1 MKRNI
6 PKPPKFKKKAF
17 SARQSW
23 SGKGFFDHLGIGE
36 AWQNIIRL
44 KLPTRL
50 PRLTIPAIPGTNI
63 IQRYLFVEMLS
74 PFFISLLVATFVL
87 FISKII
93 ELTDLV
99 VTRGV
104 GLDVVGQLLL
114 FTLPYFIV
122 HTVPMASLLGV
133 LLGFLR
139 LSGDN
144 EVTALKSA
152 GVSLRQLLP
161 PAMGLA
167 LFAWA
172 LTTFFTIWVL
182 PWGNHKFESLVFS
195 VAQERADLALRE
207 RVFMDTLSGLVIY
220 INRLPGPGEMEDVFI
235 VDERDPQK
243 RYTVTAKT
251 GKIFPAKDGQI
262 TMRLFD
268 GIIMNVEPKL
278 KTSQNAKFSTYD
290 VYIDAT
296 DVSTGNE
303 KRTKHVK
310 EMTLGELY
318 EEMQKYEPGSRKA
331 LRAEIEL
338 QQKFALPVACLIM
351 ALIGV
356 TLGTHWKSGRSW
368 GVAIA
373 LVVFITYYLMF
384 SMSWNYG
391 DTGYYPP
398 LLGVWLPNLV
408 FLLVGLELFRREQKE
423 LPFPLLD
430 SLDRMPQIIAS
441 FMQRS
446 QREAVDNGENPAS

>member
-1 MKRNI
+1 MKKAPPRL
-6 PKPPKFKKKAF
+6 PKFKKKDF
-17 SARQSW
+17 SVRPAW
-23 SGKGFFDHLGIGE
+23 TGKGFFDHLGMGE
-36 AWQNIIRL
+36 TWQNLRQF
-44 KLPTRL
+44 KLPARL
-50 PRLTIPAIPGTNI
+50 PRLRMPAIPGTSI
-63 IQRYLFVEMLS
+63 IQRYLFVEMLG
-74 PFFISLLVATFVL
+74 PFFVSLIVATFIL
-87 FISKII
+87 FITKII

-104 GLDVVGQLLL
+104 GLDVVGSLLMY
-114 FTLPYFIV
+114 TLPYFIV
-122 HTVPMASLLGV
+122 HTIPMATLLGV

-161 PAMGLA
+161 PAVALA
-167 LFAWA
+167 VFAWA
-172 LTTFFTIWVL
+172 MTSFFSIYVL
-182 PWGNHKFESLVFS
+182 PWGNHKFENLVYS

-220 INRLPGPGEMEDVFI
+220 INRLPGPGDLEDVFI
-235 VDERDPQK
+235 VDERDKSK
-243 RYTVTAKT
+243 RYTVTAKA
-251 GKIFPAKDGQI
+251 GKIFPAKNGKI

-268 GIIMNVEPKL
+268 GTIMSVAKGR
-278 KTSQNAKFSTYD
+278 KTSQNAKFNTYD
-290 VYIDAT
+290 VYIDASHIT
-296 DVSTGNE
+296 ESTERKG
-303 KRTKHVK
+303 KHVK
-310 EMTLGELY
+310 EMTLGELF
-318 EEMQKYEPGSRKA
+318 EEMEKHEPGSRKA

-356 TLGTHWKSGRSW
+356 VLGTHWKSGRSW

-373 LVVFITYYLMF
+373 LVVFISYYLLF

-398 LLGVWLPNLV
+398 LLGVWLPNLL
-408 FLLVGLELFRREQKE
+408 FLIIGLELFRREQKE

-430 SLDRMPQIIAS
+430 NLDRLPQMVGS
-441 FMQRS
+441 FMQRK
-446 QREAVDNGENPAS
+446 REEPAEVGD